1 MRSDCDD
8 PARCWGGG
16 TAGDHGERAAAAAG
30 EPQHVHQLL
39 CHPQGQDQ
47 GAVGKAKDQPFNTKT
62 GGGGA
67 AIDQSSKPKKESIRK
82 ADSRRSGPY

>member
-1 MRSDCDD
+1 VVTT
-8 PARCWGGG
+8 ARCWGGR

-47 GAVGKAKDQPFNTKT
+47 GAAGKAKDQPFNIKT
-62 GGGGA
+62 PGGGG
-67 AIDQSSKPKKESIRK
+67 QSINHPNKKKESIRK
-82 ADSRRSGPY
+82 ADDGARGHISL